1 MGHHRSISLALG
13 ITAAMLAAAA
23 CGETTRP
30 VDAGTPSFGVKPPP
44 PPPPKKDEGGCAS
57 FRLTGG
63 GRIDQH
69 AHTTPN
75 PKSTPQSHD
84 FATFGF
90 QARPTSGC
98 PNSTDGSGQFQWNE
112 HNPDALGG
120 GFAFH
125 GTVTFFTTPTDGSNP
140 EQCGRFGGFGR
151 FNPRNGATEQ
161 AVPFEVNHACDV
173 AEPGID
179 NDHISVT
186 IGPTA
191 TPRYQRHAL
200 LTGGNIQKHRLTG
213 NSN

>member
-1 MGHHRSISLALG
+1 MRNTRNVPLALG
-13 ITAAMLAAAA
+13 VAAAA
-23 CGETTRP
+23 LIAVGCQEATQPPEG
-30 VDAGTPSFGVKPPP
+30 ATPNFGVKPP

-75 PKSTPQSHD
+75 PKSTPESHD

-98 PNSTDGSGQFQWNE
+98 PNSTEGSGQFQWNE
-112 HNPDALGG
+112 HNPEAVGG

-140 EQCGRFGGFGR
+140 EECGRFGGFGR
-151 FNPRNGATEQ
+151 YNPHDGATEEN
-161 AVPFEVNHACDV
+161 VPFEVNHACDV
-173 AEPGID
+173 AEPGRD
-179 NDHISVT
+179 RDHISLTVDT
-186 IGPTA
+186 
-191 TPRYQRHAL
+191 RYTRHAL

-213 NSN
+213 NNN